1 MTVTGPSSIT
11 TSVASGDHS
20 QGQHGH
26 QATLEDGLDFVNT
39 LERERGRSE
48 DHLASIEAALEWLR
62 EHDLLHVEAHDER
75 VERFGNDEEGARRVL
90 ARVHRVRAAMRELV
104 DASVER
110 RPPEG
115 PALERINRILRTP
128 YSYYLV
134 PARDGVSLD
143 HRHEGDPVEGALAR
157 LAESIAR
164 EVSQGHPERL
174 RICADDECRWVFN
187 DTSPTGRRKWCDMTT
202 CGNRAKAARHR
213 ERQRTAEVSLIDA
226 DDQATR
232 GPFGAQARESSS

>member
-1 MTVTGPSSIT
+1 MTVSGPAPSA
-11 TSVASGDHS
+11 TSVALAHAS
-20 QGQHGH
+20 QGEHGH
-26 QATLEDGLDFVNT
+26 QATLDDGLDFINT
-39 LERERGRSE
+39 LEHERGRSVE
-48 DHLASIEAALEWLR
+48 HLASMPAALEWLKG
-62 EHDLLHVEAHDER
+62 HDLLHEEAHDQLE
-75 VERFGNDEEGARRVL
+75 EHFGQDEEGSQRAL
-90 ARVHRVRAAMRELV
+90 LRVHRVRAAMRELA

-110 RPPEG
+110 RTPEG
-115 PALERINRILRTP
+115 RALDRVNRILRTP

-134 PARDGVSLD
+134 PSPDGVSLD

-174 RICADDECRWVFN
+174 RICANEDCRWVFN

-213 ERQRTAEVSLIDA
+213 ERQRAAEGC
-226 DDQATR
+226 ATEAAA
-232 GPFGAQARESSS
+232 G

>member
-1 MTVTGPSSIT
+1 MTAVSPASLT
-11 TSVASGDHS
+11 TSGASGDHP

-39 LERERGRSE
+39 LERERGRSA
-48 DHLASIEAALEWLR
+48 DHLASIGAALEWLR
-62 EHDLLHVEAHDER
+62 EHDLLHVEAHDEL
-75 VERFGNDEEGARRVL
+75 VERFGNDEEAARRVL
-90 ARVHRVRAAMRELV
+90 ARVHRVRSAMRELV

-115 PALERINRILRTP
+115 LALERINRILRTP

-134 PARDGVSLD
+134 PSRDGVSLD
-143 HRHEGDPVEGALAR
+143 HRHDGDPVEGALAR

-164 EVSQGHPERL
+164 EVSQGHPELL

-213 ERQRTAEVSLIDA
+213 ERQRAAECTSN
-226 DDQATR
+226 
-232 GPFGAQARESSS
+232 GAAAND